1 MWLVQELLA
10 WSRGLERIVL
20 TVQTANQA
28 ALAFYARQGYTADP
42 TSPEQCPDDF
52 TADDRTYR
60 QADGSM
66 DFSYRILCKERPIA
80 WQRQQVQQR
89 GRRERENIGAGPKS
103 VGPAQETVGSDSATA
118 KRRRKDTANGRPSGS

>member
-80 WQRQQVQQR
+80 WQRQQHVQQR
-89 GRRERENIGAGPKS
+89 ERRQREETETKPTPR
-103 VGPAQETVGSDSATA
+103 GPAQQAVGSQSATT
-118 KRRRKDTANGRPSGS
+118 KRRRQETTTR